1 VNPIPL
7 MSRTMAVDL
16 GTARTGIAV
25 SDELGMLAQPWK
37 TLPGGDA
44 TLEAV
49 VAAAGEIQPG
59 RILVGLPRNMNGTYG
74 PAAEN
79 ARTFAENL
87 RARVACPV
95 DLWDE
100 RLTTVAAQR
109 ALRESGRKAR
119 DQRGVVDQVAAQIL
133 LQSWLDRAPCDLS

>member
-1 VNPIPL
+1 V
-7 MSRTMAVDL
+7 
-16 GTARTGIAV
+16 RTGVAV

-37 TLPGGDA
+37 TLPGGDKA
-44 TLEAV
+44 LDAV
-49 VAAAGEIQPG
+49 VSAVGELKPS
-59 RILVGLPRNMNGTYG
+59 RVLVGLPRNMDGTYG
-74 PAAEN
+74 PAAEHSR
-79 ARTFAENL
+79 AFADQL
-87 RARVACPV
+87 RARVECTV

-133 LQSWLDRAPCDLS
+133 LQSWLDRSACA

>member
-1 VNPIPL
+1 
-7 MSRTMAVDL
+7 MAVDL

-37 TLPGGDA
+37 TLPGGA
-44 TLEAV
+44 ASLEAV
-49 VAAAGEIQPG
+49 VAAVGEIRPG
-59 RILVGLPRNMNGTYG
+59 HILVGLPRNMNGTFG

-79 ARTFAENL
+79 ARAFAENL

-109 ALRESGRKAR
+109 ALRESGCNAR

>member
-1 VNPIPL
+1 
-7 MSRTMAVDL
+7 MSRTLAVDL

-37 TLPGGDA
+37 TLPGGEPA
-44 TLEAV
+44 LEAV
-49 VAAAGEIQPG
+49 VAASQEIKPV

-87 RARVACPV
+87 RALVTCPV

-119 DQRGVVDQVAAQIL
+119 DQRGVIDQVAAQIL

>member
-1 VNPIPL
+1 

-37 TLPGGDA
+37 TLPGGEA
-44 TLEAV
+44 SLEAV
-49 VAAAGEIQPG
+49 VAAAGELKPG
-59 RILVGLPRNMNGTYG
+59 RILVGLPRNMDGTYG
-74 PAAEN
+74 PAAEA
-79 ARTFAENL
+79 ARAFAEQL
-87 RARVACPV
+87 RARVDCPV

-109 ALRESGRKAR
+109 SLRESGRKAR

>member
-1 VNPIPL
+1 
-7 MSRTMAVDL
+7 MALDL
-16 GTARTGIAV
+16 GSARTGVAV

-44 TLEAV
+44 ALDAV
-49 VAAAGEIQPG
+49 TAAVAEVRPS
-59 RILVGLPRNMNGTYG
+59 RVLVGLPRNMDGTYG
-74 PAAEN
+74 PAAES
-79 ARTFAENL
+79 ARAFAEKL
-87 RARVACPV
+87 RAVADCPV

-119 DQRGVVDQVAAQIL
+119 DQRGVIDQVAAQIL
-133 LQSWLDRAPCDLS
+133 LQSWLDRNPCV

>member
-1 VNPIPL
+1 
-7 MSRTMAVDL
+7 MSRIMAVDL
-16 GTARTGIAV
+16 GSARTGIAV

-37 TLPGGDA
+37 TLPGGEA
-44 TLEAV
+44 ALEAV
-49 VAAAGEIQPG
+49 VAAAGELKPA
-59 RILVGLPRNMNGTYG
+59 RILVGLPRNMDGSYG
-74 PAAEN
+74 PAAESSR
-79 ARTFAENL
+79 AFAENL

>member
-1 VNPIPL
+1 

-37 TLPGGDA
+37 TLPGGESA
-44 TLEAV
+44 LEAV
-49 VAAAGEIQPG
+49 VAASQEIKPV
-59 RILVGLPRNMNGTYG
+59 RILVGLPRNMNGTFG

-79 ARTFAENL
+79 ARAFAENL

>member
-1 VNPIPL
+1 

-16 GTARTGIAV
+16 GSARTGIAV

-37 TLPGGDA
+37 TLPGGESA
-44 TLEAV
+44 LEAV
-49 VAAAGEIQPG
+49 VAASQEIKPV

-87 RARVACPV
+87 RARVTCPV
-95 DLWDE
+95 ELWDE

-119 DQRGVVDQVAAQIL
+119 DQRGVIDQVAAQIL

>member
-1 VNPIPL
+1 
-7 MSRTMAVDL
+7 MSRIMAVDL
-16 GTARTGIAV
+16 GSVRTGVAV

-37 TLPGGDA
+37 TLPGGDKA
-44 TLEAV
+44 LEAV
-49 VAAAGEIQPG
+49 VSAVGELKPS
-59 RILVGLPRNMNGTYG
+59 RVLVGLPRNMDGTYG
-74 PAAEN
+74 PAAEHSR
-79 ARTFAENL
+79 AFADQL
-87 RARVACPV
+87 RARVECTV

-133 LQSWLDRAPCDLS
+133 LQSWLDRSACA

>member
-1 VNPIPL
+1 

-16 GTARTGIAV
+16 GSARTGVAV

-37 TLPGGDA
+37 TLPGGAASLD
-44 TLEAV
+44 AV
-49 VAAAGEIQPG
+49 VAAAGELNPG
-59 RILVGLPRNMNGTYG
+59 RILVGLPRNMDGTYG
-74 PAAEN
+74 PAAEA
-79 ARTFAENL
+79 ARAFAADL

-109 ALRESGRKAR
+109 SLRESGRKAR

>member
-1 VNPIPL
+1 

-16 GTARTGIAV
+16 GSARTGVAV

-37 TLPGGDA
+37 TLPGGA
-44 TLEAV
+44 ASLEAV
-49 VAAAGEIQPG
+49 VAAAGELKPG
-59 RILVGLPRNMNGTYG
+59 RILVGLPRNMDGSYG
-74 PAAEN
+74 PAAEA
-79 ARTFAENL
+79 ARAFAGDL
-87 RARVACPV
+87 RARVECPV

-109 ALRESGRKAR
+109 SLRESGRKAR

>member
-1 VNPIPL
+1 

-16 GTARTGIAV
+16 GSARTGVAV

-44 TLEAV
+44 SLDAV
-49 VAAAGEIQPG
+49 VAAFVELKPG
-59 RILVGLPRNMNGTYG
+59 RILVGLPRNMDGTYG
-74 PAAEN
+74 PAAEA
-79 ARTFAENL
+79 ARAFAENL
-87 RARVACPV
+87 RARVTCPV

-109 ALRESGRKAR
+109 SLRESGRKAR

>member
-1 VNPIPL
+1 
-7 MSRTMAVDL
+7 MAVDL

-37 TLPGGDA
+37 TLPGGA
-44 TLEAV
+44 ASLEAV
-49 VAAAGEIQPG
+49 VAAVGEIRPG
-59 RILVGLPRNMNGTYG
+59 HILVGLPRTMNGTFG

-79 ARTFAENL
+79 ARAFAENL

-119 DQRGVVDQVAAQIL
+119 DQRGVVDQVAAQIP

>member
-1 VNPIPL
+1 
-7 MSRTMAVDL
+7 MAVDL
-16 GTARTGIAV
+16 GTARTGVAV

-37 TLPGGDA
+37 TLPGGAASLDA
-44 TLEAV
+44 
-49 VAAAGEIQPG
+49 VAAAVDELKPG
-59 RILVGLPRNMNGTYG
+59 RILVGLPRNMDGSYG
-74 PAAEN
+74 PAAEG
-79 ARTFAENL
+79 ARAFSEAL

-95 DLWDE
+95 ELWDE

-109 ALRESGRKAR
+109 SLRESGRKAR

>member
-1 VNPIPL
+1 

-37 TLPGGDA
+37 TLPGGESA
-44 TLEAV
+44 LEAV
-49 VAAAGEIQPG
+49 VAASQEIKPV

-87 RARVACPV
+87 RALVNCPV
-95 DLWDE
+95 ELWDE

-119 DQRGVVDQVAAQIL
+119 DQRGVIDQVAAQIL

>member
-1 VNPIPL
+1 
-7 MSRTMAVDL
+7 MSRVMAVDL
-16 GTARTGIAV
+16 GSVRTGVAV

-37 TLPGGDA
+37 TLPGGDNA
-44 TLEAV
+44 LDAV
-49 VAAAGEIQPG
+49 VSAVGELKPS
-59 RILVGLPRNMNGTYG
+59 RVLVGLPRNMDGTYG
-74 PAAEN
+74 PAAEHSR
-79 ARTFAENL
+79 AFADQL
-87 RARVACPV
+87 RARVECTV

-133 LQSWLDRAPCDLS
+133 LQSWLDRSACA

>member
-1 VNPIPL
+1 MTPTPL

-79 ARTFAENL
+79 ARTFAEHL
-87 RARVACPV
+87 RARVGCPV

>member
-1 VNPIPL
+1 
-7 MSRTMAVDL
+7 MSRIMAVDL
-16 GTARTGIAV
+16 GAVRTGIAV

-37 TLPGGDA
+37 TLPGGEA
-44 TLEAV
+44 ALEAV
-49 VAAAGEIQPG
+49 SAAVAEIKPI
-59 RILVGLPRNMNGTYG
+59 RILVGLPRNMDGTYG
-74 PAAEN
+74 PAAELCR
-79 ARTFAENL
+79 AFAENL
-87 RARVACPV
+87 RGRVTCPV

-119 DQRGVVDQVAAQIL
+119 DQRSVIDQVAAQIL

>member
-1 VNPIPL
+1 
-7 MSRTMAVDL
+7 MSRIMAVDL
-16 GTARTGIAV
+16 GSVRTGVAV

-37 TLPGGDA
+37 TLPGGDKA
-44 TLEAV
+44 LEAV
-49 VAAAGEIQPG
+49 VSAVGELKPS
-59 RILVGLPRNMNGTYG
+59 RVLVGLPRNMDGTYG
-74 PAAEN
+74 PAAEHSR
-79 ARTFAENL
+79 AFADQL
-87 RARVACPV
+87 RARIECTV

-133 LQSWLDRAPCDLS
+133 LQSWLDRSACA

>member
-1 VNPIPL
+1 
-7 MSRTMAVDL
+7 MAVDL
-16 GTARTGIAV
+16 GAARTGVAV

-37 TLPGGDA
+37 TVPGGAASLD
-44 TLEAV
+44 AV
-49 VAAAGEIQPG
+49 VAAAGELKPV
-59 RILVGLPRNMNGTYG
+59 RILVGLPRNMDGTYG
-74 PAAEN
+74 PAAEA
-79 ARTFAENL
+79 ARAFAENL
-87 RARVACPV
+87 RARVDCPV

-109 ALRESGRKAR
+109 SLRESGRKAR